1 MGKLRKIGRK
11 IQKKLNKVFGSKLG
25 SVVGMIGMYFAMG
38 AVAKGLTNWASST
51 FGQAASTT
59 AGAAAET
66 TAQVGVEAATL
77 AEEKMSESLTADVA
91 AKTETML
98 GETAAKTTTG
108 PSVDSM
114 ITNAT
119 SNADAANTAM
129 AAYDSR
135 VLGSTELG
143 SLNNNITD
151 EVVNFAN
158 DSTALSQSVNTVK
171 NNLAGTQT
179 FNAGEYFASQ
189 SGVGAEGQ
197 FSPVS
202 VDPGVEGAFKRA
214 AIDIPQKPGFF
225 KRQMQNIYAGL
236 TGDEFIPGVAQGVTS
251 SLIMSEIQGE
261 PESPFVG
268 RGVQPQPSMEMA
280 QGQYLQD
287 ISPQFMAATGSN
299 RAPSF
304 QDLTQNVLYGSGSP
318 QYLSQFYQ
326 PLGIA

>member
-1 MGKLRKIGRK
+1 MGKLRKIGRQ
-11 IQKKLNKVFGSKLG
+11 IQKKLNKVFGSKIG
-25 SVVGMIGMYFAMG
+25 NIVGMIGMYFAMG
-38 AVAKGLTNWASST
+38 AVAKQLSGWWNST
-51 FGQAASTT
+51 FGK
-59 AGAAAET
+59 AGQAAAES
-66 TAQVGVEAATL
+66 TAQVGVEASTL
-77 AEEKMSESLTADVA
+77 AEEKMSESLTADIT
-91 AKTETML
+91 AKTETLL
-98 GETAAKTTTG
+98 GDTAAKTTTG

-114 ITNAT
+114 IANAT
-119 SNADAANTAM
+119 NNADAANSAM
-129 AAYDSR
+129 AAYDSK
-135 VLGSTELG
+135 VLSSTELG

-158 DSTALSQSVNTVK
+158 DSTALSQSVNNVK

-189 SGVGAEGQ
+189 SGAGTAGQ

-202 VDPGVEGAFKRA
+202 VDPGVEGAFTRA

-299 RAPSF
+299 RSPSF